1 MPPRISLR
9 RKSEEHTMTT
19 KQKILTLFL
28 ALWGCLSVYK
38 GSRRLFELFAR
49 SPLTDNLIALGIC
62 FAVMAVL
69 WPVYRKFF
77 AEIVDPIVKHF
88 VDSLQKH
95 LGIKKS
101 A

>member
-1 MPPRISLR
+1 
-9 RKSEEHTMTT
+9 MTT
-19 KQKILTLFL
+19 KQKILTVCL
-28 ALWGCLSVYK
+28 ALWGCSVYK

-62 FAVMAVL
+62 FALMAVL
-69 WPVYRKFF
+69 WLVYRKYF
-77 AEIVDPIVKHF
+77 ADIVDPIVKDF

-95 LGIKKS
+95 LRIKRS